1 LCSAHDVQTTNKN
14 TSQLLRCLKHI
25 WGNRRHQ
32 CQAPTNRGRRRA
44 STTSAAD
51 STASAASA
59 ADNTASAAD
68 STDSRRGCG
77 GIKKGSTH
85 RQNSRTA
92 PECNSYTKP
101 NKMDMETSSHPLV
114 KQTRATPIYL
124 GWQQAGRAARARGGL
139 GQPHHWELLGLWH
152 HEEPHTDS
160 APRKHPAPPSQHPKQ
175 HHTYRS
181 TIQYMIHT
189 FGGGACGRCGLCGAI
204 GGRDTCSRTQRCLQ
218 HSRDRIVTHFPG
230 LVHLALTSG
239 NNNAVLKSTQLKTS
253 PRVVGGGHVDTHR
266 CLVDVGPMRQELAHN
281 VQVALFTCGEK
292 GRGAVLFMP
301 HSHRPDVTSGNN
313 NAVLKSTQLKTS
325 PRVVGGGHVDTH
337 RCLVGVGPVRQEL
350 AHNVQVA
357 VFTCGEQGCGAALL
371 MPHSHRPDKTTT
383 AIEFSI
389 SSPPPPTHTRTDTD
403 MEQPA
408 EGNQTRKR
416 NYKARTSGW
425 LTSATRLSNRRTFF
439 NLPRRQARIKRRKS
453 AAPCA
458 AATTEAQYHN
468 DDPNGRRIATPRSP
482 TYRSRG
488 A

>member
-1 LCSAHDVQTTNKN
+1 MCSAHDVQTTNKN

-266 CLVDVGPMRQELAHN
+266 CLV
-281 VQVALFTCGEK
+281 
-292 GRGAVLFMP
+292 
-301 HSHRPDVTSGNN
+301 
-313 NAVLKSTQLKTS
+313 
-325 PRVVGGGHVDTH
+325 
-337 RCLVGVGPVRQEL
+337 GVGPVRQEL

-383 AIEFSI
+383 AIDFSI

>member
-1 LCSAHDVQTTNKN
+1 MCSAHDVQTTNKN

-266 CLVDVGPMRQELAHN
+266 CLV
-281 VQVALFTCGEK
+281 
-292 GRGAVLFMP
+292 
-301 HSHRPDVTSGNN
+301 
-313 NAVLKSTQLKTS
+313 
-325 PRVVGGGHVDTH
+325 
-337 RCLVGVGPVRQEL
+337 GVGPVRQEL

-357 VFTCGEQGCGAALL
+357 VFTCGEQACGAALL